1 MKIVLIGPRGAGK
14 TAVAKRL
21 AQRLQLKRIDMDT
34 MVEQKAGMSVSAFV
48 SCYGWDR
55 FRELESAVAADLAEC
70 DDCVI
75 DTGGG
80 VVVHEAN
87 TVHLKR
93 NGIVILLMADAATLI
108 NRIKNN
114 TSRPAL
120 TPTKSFTEEMLDVLA
135 ARQALY
141 EAAADYTID
150 TSNRAPDQVVDDII
164 HYLNT
169 IARNAA

>member
-1 MKIVLIGPRGAGK
+1 MKIVLIGPRGSGK

-34 MVEQKAGMSVSAFV
+34 IVEHKAGMTVSALV
-48 SCYGWDR
+48 SCFGWDR
-55 FRELESAVAADLAEC
+55 FREMESAVAADLAEC

-80 VVVHEAN
+80 VVVHAAN
-87 TVHLKR
+87 TAHLKR
-93 NGIVILLMADAATLI
+93 NGIVILLMADATTLI

-120 TPTKSFTEEMLDVLA
+120 TPTKSFTEEMLNVLA

-141 EAAADYTID
+141 EAAADYTVD
-150 TSNRAPDQVVDDII
+150 TSNRALDQVVDDII
-164 HYLNT
+164 NYLST
-169 IARNAA
+169 ITRNAA

>member
-34 MVEQKAGMSVSAFV
+34 IVEHKAGMTVSALV
-48 SCYGWDR
+48 SCFGWDR

-80 VVVHEAN
+80 VVVHAAN
-87 TVHLKR
+87 TAHLKR
-93 NGIVILLMADAATLI
+93 NGIVILLMADATTLI

-120 TPTKSFTEEMLDVLA
+120 TPTKSFTEEMLNVLA

-141 EAAADYTID
+141 EAAADYTVD
-150 TSNRAPDQVVDDII
+150 TSNRALDQVVDDII
-164 HYLNT
+164 NYLST
-169 IARNAA
+169 ITRNAA